1 VTNLSSTSYRYVF
14 LTDYDRM
21 PSDLD
26 GEGDPFTLGLK
37 RTTTFLSRGRCAVE
51 SSPGY
56 DWMDPNWQ
64 PTSAHEGP
72 PVGGVVGIYNR
83 SDRRRW
89 YWACPDCHERFEAA
103 PGVKLFGLPDEKT
116 LLDEVRT
123 SDLKAMAS
131 HYSRVICPHC
141 GSLIDFKWRYELN
154 KSGIWLR
161 DGQRMT
167 VDGEIVGTAMDST
180 IAGFW
185 IGGVAAAYQS
195 WDSLLN
201 KHLQGLREYAMTGS
215 EDALR
220 VAVNTDQ
227 GMPYMPRHLVEARAN
242 ASSPIERAKKAVG
255 IERYVVPDWTRC
267 LQASVDVQGGIN
279 ARFVVQVHAV
289 GPHMEQQLVDRFDV
303 KYSKRPGMGEEFASK
318 RKDRMLGGMGLC
330 SEPRACTTGEETE
343 TLG

>member
-1 VTNLSSTSYRYVF
+1 MLIVQMTEAKAREYSKQRVDRAILSSPKIRQLISLGGRDDNTHDKQFRHGMWLRIAWPTVTNLSSTSYRYVF

-37 RTTTFLSRGRCAVE
+37 RTTTFLSRGMCAVE

-116 LLDEVRT
+116 LLDDVRT

-215 EDALR
+215 KALSC
-220 VAVNTDQ
+220 N
-227 GMPYMPRHLVEARAN
+227 
-242 ASSPIERAKKAVG
+242 
-255 IERYVVPDWTRC
+255 
-267 LQASVDVQGGIN
+267 
-279 ARFVVQVHAV
+279 
-289 GPHMEQQLVDRFDV
+289 
-303 KYSKRPGMGEEFASK
+303 
-318 RKDRMLGGMGLC
+318 
-330 SEPRACTTGEETE
+330 
-343 TLG
+343 